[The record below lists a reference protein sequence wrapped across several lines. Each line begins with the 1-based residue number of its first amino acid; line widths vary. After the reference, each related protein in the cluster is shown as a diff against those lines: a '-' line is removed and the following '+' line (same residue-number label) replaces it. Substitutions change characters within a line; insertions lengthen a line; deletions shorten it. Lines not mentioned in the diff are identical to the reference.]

1 MTRRYTF
8 VLHKDG
14 LELESLSLLLLITT
28 KFEVLASL
36 QCELELS
43 LALGAFETENDLLG
57 GLSLLVENLLG
68 LTTITSLLTVVSSL
82 TLGIEGSLTGLVLGD
97 LVLSVLS
104 ALLALAVGSSSLW
117 NVHYTQILLILNPST
132 CHSFR
137 ESAYPFLLTVE
148 SVAGDV
154 FTLTNLGVGNLRVL
168 LSPNRCSH
176 LHQRNPQNEKFVT
189 VFRRRC
195 ALNAHTVVAYVLQ
208 TDNQQGRLLLVIDL
222 YGSFEGG
229 GDDATSRDNGT
240 LKRHKVLFRFVGCK

>member
-68 LTTITSLLTVVSSL
+68 LTTVTSLLTVVSSL

-117 NVHYTQILLILNPST
+117 NVHYTQILLISST
-132 CHSFR
+132 HHPVIFHV
-137 ESAYPFLLTVE
+137 LTH
-148 SVAGDV
+148 
-154 FTLTNLGVGNLRVL
+154 F
-168 LSPNRCSH
+168 C
-176 LHQRNPQNEKFVT
+176 
-189 VFRRRC
+189 
-195 ALNAHTVVAYVLQ
+195 
-208 TDNQQGRLLLVIDL
+208 
-222 YGSFEGG
+222 
-229 GDDATSRDNGT
+229 
-240 LKRHKVLFRFVGCK
+240 

>member
-1 MTRRYTF
+1 MARRYTF

-36 QCELELS
+36 QCELELG

-68 LTTITSLLTVVSSL
+68 LTTITTLLTVVSSL
-82 TLGIEGSLTGLVLGD
+82 TLGVEGSLTGLVLGD

-117 NVHYTQILLILNPST
+117 NVHYTQTSLIYST
-132 CHSFR
+132 TNSPFVR
-137 ESAYPFLLTVE
+137 RAYPFLLTVE

-154 FTLTNLGVGNLRVL
+154 FTLTNLGVGNLRLL
-168 LSPNRCSH
+168 LSPNRCSR
-176 LHQRNPQNEKFVT
+176 LHSRNTQNEKFVT
-189 VFRRRC
+189 VFS
-195 ALNAHTVVAYVLQ
+195 HTARSTRTRL
-208 TDNQQGRLLLVIDL
+208 TGQQPIYTMPTTKSYKERTLLL
-222 YGSFEGG
+222 
-229 GDDATSRDNGT
+229 
-240 LKRHKVLFRFVGCK
+240 